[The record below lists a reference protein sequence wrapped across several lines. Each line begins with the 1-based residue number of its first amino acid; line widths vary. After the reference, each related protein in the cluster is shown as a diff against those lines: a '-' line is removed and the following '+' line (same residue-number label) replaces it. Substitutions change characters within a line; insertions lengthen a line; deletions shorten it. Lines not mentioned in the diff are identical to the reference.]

1 MSPFNHGD
9 RVRYATMGDDGFPI
23 VKYGWV
29 GGNAELN
36 GLVVILLDGEIG
48 DAVVTTDKIE
58 PVHIGNVTLTLDGTD
73 LLDDPSLR
81 QGLVNLWR
89 AEAESAG
96 LEISSLHSIGTG
108 IPDSADGFAI
118 AELDSGGDQYVLR
131 ATRCPTRPD
140 AVSVHADRPTR
151 RDIA

>member
-1 MSPFNHGD
+1 VSLFHHGD
-9 RVRYATMGDDGFPI
+9 RVRYATTGDDGFPI

-29 GGNAELN
+29 GGDANP
-36 GLVVILLDGEIG
+36 GGHVVVLLDGELAN
-48 DAVVTTDKIE
+48 AVVDTDKIE
-58 PVHIGNVTLTLDGTD
+58 PVHIGSVILTLDGID

-89 AEAESAG
+89 AEAECAG

-108 IPDSADGFAI
+108 IPDAADGFAI
-118 AELDSGGDQYVLR
+118 AELDSAGEQYVLR
-131 ATRCPTRPD
+131 ATRCPHRAN

-151 RDIA
+151 HDVL

>member
-1 MSPFNHGD
+1 MTLFHQGD
-9 RVRYATMGDDGFPI
+9 RVRYATTGADGFPI

-29 GGNAELN
+29 GGNAALN
-36 GLVVILLDGEIG
+36 GLVVVLLDGELG

-89 AEAESAG
+89 AEAECAG

-131 ATRCPTRPD
+131 ATRCPTRPN
-140 AVSVHADRPTR
+140 AITVHADRPTR
-151 RDIA
+151 RYIT